1 MAIFEMERPPCFDLA
16 QIFECG
22 QSFRFR
28 RVEPEKGDNVCVYE
42 GVALGRY
49 LKIAQTPE
57 SVLFYNT
64 DEAEFR
70 AVWARYLDLDT
81 DYPAIASGFEGDAAL
96 ARAARF
102 SSGIRILKQDKWETL
117 CSFIVSQNN
126 NIPRIKGILEALCE
140 CYGETV
146 HHENGRTFY
155 AFPTPEALFAAGED
169 GLFALKTGFRAKYLY
184 DAAKTVC
191 EQPFFLTEADGMKTP
206 QAISHLCKIRGVG
219 EKVAS
224 CTMLFGYLRYDAFPI
239 DVWVK
244 KILAKYYP
252 NGVGGCLAGKYAG
265 IAQQYLF
272 YYERCMNGVFDG
284 GTKRGAAKTDSGF
297 IEINVNPDA
306 PDSTLG
312 RRR

>member
-1 MAIFEMERPPCFDLA
+1 MDYFEIERPRNFDLT

-28 RVEPEKGDNVCVYE
+28 RIEPEKGDTICVYE

-49 LKIAQTPE
+49 LKIVQTPE
-57 SVLFYNT
+57 SVRFGGT
-64 DEAEFR
+64 DETLFR
-70 AVWARYLDLDT
+70 TVWARYFDLDT
-81 DYPAIASGFEGDAAL
+81 NYAAIAAGFEGDAVL

-140 CYGETV
+140 RYGEAV
-146 HHENGRTFY
+146 HREGGRTFY
-155 AFPTPEALFAAGED
+155 AFPSPEALLAAGED
-169 GLFALKTGFRAKYLY
+169 GLYAMKTGFRAKYLY

-191 EQPFFLTEADGMKTP
+191 EQPFFLTETDGLKTP
-206 QAISHLCKIRGVG
+206 QAIQHLCKIRGVG

-224 CTMLFGYLRYDAFPI
+224 CTMLFGFARYDAFPI

-244 KILAKYYP
+244 RILAKYYP

-284 GTKRGAAKTDSGF
+284 GAKRSAGKTDSAF

-306 PDSTLG
+306 ADPTVG
-312 RRR
+312 RQK